1 MISFIISSNSFS
13 TSWQI
18 FESIKDL
25 EIKNSMLLNLHF
37 ANKTI
42 LSYVFFYFLIIDLYV
57 LIFAAIAQL
66 FNPTT
71 ELAIPIRKPNK
82 EAKAG
87 IEIHPLIAETEI
99 RKCSI

>member
-1 MISFIISSNSFS
+1 M
-13 TSWQI
+13 
-18 FESIKDL
+18 
-25 EIKNSMLLNLHF
+25 
-37 ANKTI
+37 
-42 LSYVFFYFLIIDLYV
+42 IIDLYV
-57 LIFAAIAQL
+57 LIFAAIAKL

>member
-1 MISFIISSNSFS
+1 
-13 TSWQI
+13 
-18 FESIKDL
+18 
-25 EIKNSMLLNLHF
+25 MLLNLYF

-66 FNPTT
+66 FNPTA